1 MTKFAQSEWP
11 LRGVLSALLLSPF
24 LAGTA
29 TMGGTLTLQGG
40 SRLVVGAAG
49 AGLPPYLTAWAATP
63 GNDAT
68 AAQAEGAFLLGL
80 DLADY
85 TEDMKIVA
93 VALQGNKFTIDTNVD
108 LTKVRGRLYVLVA
121 DSPADIVRSG
131 TKISGTVGDITN
143 LVNIDASAPAK
154 FFKVGIDYEVGN

>member
-1 MTKFAQSEWP
+1 MAGGSIMTKFAQSEWP

-24 LAGTA
+24 LAG
-29 TMGGTLTLQGG
+29 
-40 SRLVVGAAG
+40 
-49 AGLPPYLTAWAATP
+49 AATP
-63 GNDAT
+63 GNDVT
-68 AAQAEGAFLLGL
+68 AARAEGAFLLGL

-93 VALQGNKFTIDTNVD
+93 VAIQGGKFTIDTNVD

-121 DSPADIVRSG
+121 DSPADIEKSG

-154 FFKVGIDYEVGN
+154 FFKVGIDYMVGE

>member
-1 MTKFAQSEWP
+1 MAGGSIMTKFAQSEWP

-24 LAGTA
+24 LAG
-29 TMGGTLTLQGG
+29 
-40 SRLVVGAAG
+40 
-49 AGLPPYLTAWAATP
+49 AATP

-68 AAQAEGAFLLGL
+68 ATRAEGAFLLGL

-121 DSPADIVRSG
+121 DSPADIVRSV
-131 TKISGTVGDITN
+131 TSPTWSISTHPRQRSSSRSGSTMR
-143 LVNIDASAPAK
+143 LVIEL
-154 FFKVGIDYEVGN
+154 V

>member
-1 MTKFAQSEWP
+1 MTKFALCEWP
-11 LRGVLSALLLSPF
+11 PRGVLSALLLSPF
-24 LAGTA
+24 LAG
-29 TMGGTLTLQGG
+29 
-40 SRLVVGAAG
+40 
-49 AGLPPYLTAWAATP
+49 AATP
-63 GNDAT
+63 GNDVT
-68 AAQAEGAFLLGL
+68 AARAEGAFLLGL

-93 VALQGNKFTIDTNVD
+93 VAIQGGKFTIDTNVD

-121 DSPADIVRSG
+121 DSPADIEKSG

-154 FFKVGIDYEVGN
+154 FFKVGIDYMVGE